1 VTGNTKEVMEKIRA
15 AEAEAA
21 EITAAAKQKAAQSIA
36 AARAASADKIEEAQ
50 KKARQIAAIGE
61 EESKRETDAHI
72 DAAQKKAR
80 GQAKKIVAAAEE
92 NMHTAVNEIIRGI
105 FEKWQ

>member
-1 VTGNTKEVMEKIRA
+1 MKLFDSELKVMDVLW
-15 AEAEAA
+15 
-21 EITAAAKQKAAQSIA
+21 TNG
-36 AARAASADKIEEAQ
+36 DMP
-50 KKARQIAAIGE
+50 ARQIAAIGE